1 MAGFWRPSRV
11 SCRPIYRFPRAV
23 GFKTMHI
30 RSRLLIMAAAGFL
43 CGGGIATAAEAPLG
57 SGFGNYNNAPA
68 QGANAMS
75 IAAVVNEDI
84 ITVFDVQARLGLYM
98 ASSGLENTPD
108 IRQRLMPQVVNALI
122 DDRLKLQEARRLKI
136 VTTEAEIRSSVDTI
150 EQRNGMR
157 AGGFRAMLGQANVDF
172 STLYTQLEADL
183 AWVKVIRKE
192 LARDTTVQ
200 PQEVKAVMARMKANQ
215 GKPEHLLAEIFLPI
229 NPGASESA
237 VRQLADRLVQQA
249 RAGTP
254 FPALAQQFSQSAT
267 AALGGDLGWVVQGE
281 LEPELETIVARLEP
295 NQYTDPIRTSSGYHI
310 MALRERRSSGAPD
323 PRMSVVSLSQIY
335 LPNLGGRA
343 MTPQKIA
350 QVSEEIH
357 AKAKTCVEMNTLAK
371 EFGGPGS
378 GPITP
383 VYLGGL
389 PDKVRDAITE
399 LKPNQVSPPVEVGGA
414 RLFLMI
420 CNRKDDTGLPSEE
433 QVMGNLQNEK
443 LTNAARQ
450 KLRDLRRAALIDI
463 RI

>member
-1 MAGFWRPSRV
+1 MSLR
-11 SCRPIYRFPRAV
+11 
-23 GFKTMHI
+23 I
-30 RSRLLIMAAAGFL
+30 RSLLLPAIAAAGLGLMSGAALAAAAAQAPFSP
-43 CGGGIATAAEAPLG
+43 GGFSNGGAPQ
-57 SGFGNYNNAPA
+57 A

-98 ASSGLENTPD
+98 ATSGLENTAE

-122 DDRLKLQEARRLKI
+122 DDRLKLQEARRLKL
-136 VTTEAEIRSSVDTI
+136 VTNEAEIRQSVDGI

-157 AGGFRAMLGQANVDF
+157 PGAFRTMLGDAGVDT
-172 STLYTQLEADL
+172 STLYTQIEADL
-183 AWVKVIRKE
+183 AWVKVVRKE

-215 GKPEHLLAEIFLPI
+215 GKPERLLAEIFLPVA
-229 NPGASESA
+229 PGVPEQS
-237 VRQLADRLVQQA
+237 VRQLAERLVQQA
-249 RAGTP
+249 RSGTP

-281 LEPELETIVARLEP
+281 LEPELEAVVGRLEA
-295 NQYTDPIRTSSGYHI
+295 NQYSDPIRTSSGYHI
-310 MALRERRSSGAPD
+310 LALRERRSSGAPD
-323 PRMSVVSLSQIY
+323 AKMSVVTLSQIY

-343 MTPQKIA
+343 LPPQKLA
-350 QVSEEIH
+350 QLSEDIH
-357 AKAKTCVEMNTLAK
+357 GHAKTCVDMNKLAK
-371 EFGGPGS
+371 DFGGPGS
-378 GPITP
+378 GPISA

-389 PDKVRDAITE
+389 PEKVRDGIME
-399 LKPNQVSPPVEVGGA
+399 LKPNQVSQPIEVGGA
-414 RLFLMI
+414 RLFVMI

-433 QVMGNLQNEK
+433 QIMSNLQNDK

>member
-1 MAGFWRPSRV
+1 MR
-11 SCRPIYRFPRAV
+11 
-23 GFKTMHI
+23 I
-30 RSRLLIMAAAGFL
+30 RSVLPVLAATCLGL
-43 CGGGIATAAEAPLG
+43 MCGAALAAEAPLG
-57 SGFGNYNNAPA
+57 SFSSGPAQA

-98 ASSGLENTPD
+98 ATSGLENTPD
-108 IRQRLMPQVVNALI
+108 IKQRLMPQVVNALI
-122 DDRLKLQEARRLKI
+122 DDRLKLQEARRLKL
-136 VTTEAEIRSSVDTI
+136 VTPEAEIRQSVDSI

-157 AGGFRAMLGQANVDF
+157 PGAFRAMLGEANVDM
-172 STLYTQLEADL
+172 STLFTQIEADL
-183 AWVKVIRKE
+183 AWVKVVRKE
-192 LARDTTVQ
+192 LSRDTTVQ

-229 NPGASESA
+229 APGIPEQS
-237 VRQLADRLVQQA
+237 VRQLAERLVQQA
-249 RAGTP
+249 RSGTP

-281 LEPELETIVARLEP
+281 LEPELEAVVARLEP
-295 NQYTDPIRTSSGYHI
+295 NQYSDPIRTSSGYHI
-310 MALRERRSSGAPD
+310 VALRERRNSGAPD
-323 PRMSVVSLSQIY
+323 TRMSVVTLSQIY

-350 QVSEEIH
+350 QVSESIH
-357 AKAKTCVEMNTLAK
+357 AQAKSCTDMNKLAK
-371 EFGGPGS
+371 DVGGPGS
-378 GPITP
+378 GPIP
-383 VYLGGL
+383 AVYLGGL
-389 PDKVRDAITE
+389 PDKVRDGIMD
-399 LKPNQVSPPVEVGGA
+399 LKPNQVSQPIEVGGA
-414 RLFLMI
+414 RLFVMI

-433 QVMGNLQNEK
+433 QVMSTLQNEK

>member
-1 MAGFWRPSRV
+1 LLKV
-11 SCRPIYRFPRAV
+11 TL
-23 GFKTMHI
+23 TMRI
-30 RSRLLIMAAAGFL
+30 RSFLSPILAAAGLGLL
-43 CGGGIATAAEAPLG
+43 CGAAVAAEAPT
-57 SGFGNYNNAPA
+57 GFGTYNNSPA

-84 ITVFDVQARLGLYM
+84 ITVFDVQARLGLYL
-98 ASSGLENTPD
+98 ATSGLENTAD

-122 DDRLKLQEARRLKI
+122 DDRLKLQEARRLKL
-136 VTTEAEIRSSVDTI
+136 VTPEAEIRQSVDSI

-157 AGGFRAMLGQANVDF
+157 PGAFRTLLGEHGVDM
-172 STLYTQLEADL
+172 STLFTQIEADL
-183 AWVKVIRKE
+183 AWVKVVRKE

-215 GKPEHLLAEIFLPI
+215 GKPERLLAEIFLPI
-229 NPGASESA
+229 GPGVPEQT
-237 VRQLADRLVQQA
+237 VRQLAERLVQQA
-249 RAGTP
+249 RSGTP

-281 LEPELETIVARLEP
+281 LEPELEAVVARLEP
-295 NQYTDPIRTSSGYHI
+295 NQYSDPVRTASGYHI
-310 MALRERRSSGAPD
+310 VALRERRSSGAPD
-323 PRMSVVSLSQIY
+323 PRMSVVTLSQIY

-343 MTPQKIA
+343 LAPQKIA
-350 QVSEEIH
+350 QVSESIH
-357 AKAKTCVEMNTLAK
+357 GQAKNCTDMNKLAK
-371 EFGGPGS
+371 EVGGPGS
-378 GPITP
+378 GPISA

-389 PDKVRDAITE
+389 PDKVRDAIMD
-399 LKPNQVSPPVEVGGA
+399 LKPNQISQPIEVGGA
-414 RLFLMI
+414 RLFVMV

-433 QVMGNLQNEK
+433 QVMSNLQNEK